1 MPGGR
6 DKGSRFEGMAADW
19 LKARGLQLLERN
31 YHCRQ
36 GEIDL
41 ILLDGDCIC
50 FVEVKYRASR
60 AFGGA
65 SHSIPRAKQQKLL
78 LAAEHYLA
86 RHPRHRERPQR
97 IDALLLQQN
106 GKELDIEWIRNAV
119 GADGF

>member
-1 MPGGR
+1 MLGRR
-6 DKGSRFEGMAADW
+6 DKGSRYEQIAADW
-19 LKARGLQLLERN
+19 LRSRGLGLIERN
-31 YHCRQ
+31 YRCRR

-41 ILLDGDCIC
+41 ILLEGDCIC

-65 SHSIPRAKQQKLL
+65 RYSIPRAKQQKLL
-78 LAAEHYLA
+78 LAAEHYLGH
-86 RHPRHRERPQR
+86 HPQHRNRPQR